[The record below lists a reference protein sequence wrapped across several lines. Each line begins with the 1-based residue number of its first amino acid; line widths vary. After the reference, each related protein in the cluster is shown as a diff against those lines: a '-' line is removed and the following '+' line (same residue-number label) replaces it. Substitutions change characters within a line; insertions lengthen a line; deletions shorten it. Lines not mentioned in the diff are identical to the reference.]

1 MYHYPYGIGNV
12 TVHFTVFL
20 LPKLVHHPTHEKS
33 KFKQTKEH
41 KEFMQLIFIT
51 HMTSRYNT
59 L

>member
-41 KEFMQLIFIT
+41 KEIYAIDFHHTYDISL
-51 HMTSRYNT
+51 
-59 L
+59 